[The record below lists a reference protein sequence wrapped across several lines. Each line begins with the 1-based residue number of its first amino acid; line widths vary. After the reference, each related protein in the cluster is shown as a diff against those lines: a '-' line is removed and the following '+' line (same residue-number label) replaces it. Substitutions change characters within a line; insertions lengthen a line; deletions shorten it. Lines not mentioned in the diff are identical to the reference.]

1 VQSSLNRRKK
11 KRVVVVVVRLS
22 WHAVVDCH
30 FPPPSFCSLLS
41 HCAQL
46 LFGVPRR
53 FLFHPPAAPHFPQVG
68 GYNNRS
74 GWWLIHPPPGAV
86 FHSLC
91 GWVGE
96 RMKEEEEEKPL
107 LRCVARNLFS
117 FPRWNEGTKVS
128 STRRPSFPV
137 QSPPS
142 QDVHFSVASHHH
154 PTLKF

>member
-11 KRVVVVVVRLS
+11 KRVVVVVVVRLS

-30 FPPPSFCSLLS
+30 FPSCSLLS

-74 GWWLIHPPPGAV
+74 GWWLIHPLPLGPSSIPFAV
-86 FHSLC
+86 GWGREWKKKKKKNHCAVCCSQSFFFPKVKWRNQSVEHSTALI
-91 GWVGE
+91 
-96 RMKEEEEEKPL
+96 PSA
-107 LRCVARNLFS
+107 VAAQSGRS
-117 FPRWNEGTKVS
+117 FLS
-128 STRRPSFPV
+128 SVP
-137 QSPPS
+137 PPS
-142 QDVHFSVASHHH
+142 N
-154 PTLKF
+154 T